1 MFTILKLIELSTDY
15 LSKKGIDS
23 PRTNAEYLLAHV
35 LNCSRMDLYL
45 KFDQPLTEE
54 ETSEY
59 RELIKRRGQRE
70 PLQYILGTVE
80 FYGLEFKVDRNVL
93 IPRNE
98 TELLVEE
105 IIKFAKDKKN
115 LKVLDIGTG
124 SGNIAISLMK
134 NLNDIEID
142 AIDISQKAI
151 DVANYNAKTLGLDG
165 RISFESIDINAAKTS
180 LDKKY
185 DIVVSNPPYISE
197 KDYQSLEPELL
208 NYEPKEAL
216 TDELDGLS
224 YYNLICSK
232 ASELIIKGGRIFFEL
247 GISQS
252 SAVNS
257 FMEINNFKDIRIIK
271 DYQNIDRI
279 ITGELI

>member
-1 MFTILKLIELSTDY
+1 MFTILKLIELSADY
-15 LSKKGIDS
+15 LLKKDIDS

-80 FYGLEFKVDRNVL
+80 FYGLEFKVNRNVL
-93 IPRNE
+93 IPRHE

-105 IIKFAKDKKN
+105 IIKFAKDKRN

-134 NLNDIEID
+134 NLEEIEID
-142 AIDISQKAI
+142 AIDISQNAI
-151 DVANYNAKTLGLDG
+151 DIAKFNAKSLGLDDC
-165 RISFESIDINAAKTS
+165 ITFNSIDIKDLKTS

-197 KDYQSLEPELL
+197 KDYLSLEPELL
-208 NYEPKEAL
+208 NYEPKNAL

-232 ASELIIKGGRIFFEL
+232 APDLINKGGRLFFEL

-252 SAVNS
+252 TAVNS
-257 FMEINNFKDIRIIK
+257 FMEKNKFKDIKIIK